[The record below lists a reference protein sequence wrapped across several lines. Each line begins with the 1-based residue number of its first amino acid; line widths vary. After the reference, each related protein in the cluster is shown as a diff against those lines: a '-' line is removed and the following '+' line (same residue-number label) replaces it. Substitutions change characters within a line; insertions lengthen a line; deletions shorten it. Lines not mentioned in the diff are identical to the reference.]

1 MSKKINAVDDTDRA
15 NAVSD
20 VDNEKI
26 INNNNVKKKDDKL
39 EDFDIVRTIGMFLF
53 IYNYSLVLSRRWT
66 PDIF

>member
-1 MSKKINAVDDTDRA
+1 MSKKINAVNDTDRA

-39 EDFDIVRTIGMFLF
+39 EDFDIVRTIGMFFYLF
-53 IYNYSLVLSRRWT
+53 IT
-66 PDIF
+66 TI